1 MPEARCAA
9 KSALFITKTSSHHF
23 EASSSLRDSLITSVA
38 PARAAPPTDLGT
50 NGIFV
55 TDHMYLMIILMINKK
70 SMNLRIMMNCD
81 VIKNFIFQLKM
92 KKLNI
97 KEFYA
102 SMSKFK
108 IFDDITLRTYSSY
121 TLLIK
126 IVDQTN
132 YVNFDRH
139 DFITTN
145 MMSIKLILKLF

>member
-1 MPEARCAA
+1 
-9 KSALFITKTSSHHF
+9 
-23 EASSSLRDSLITSVA
+23 
-38 PARAAPPTDLGT
+38 
-50 NGIFV
+50 
-55 TDHMYLMIILMINKK
+55 MINKQ

-102 SMSKFK
+102 SVSKFK
-108 IFDDITLRTYSSY
+108 IFDDITLRTYSNHI
-121 TLLIK
+121 LLIK

-139 DFITTN
+139 DFIATN
-145 MMSIKLILKLF
+145 MISIELILELS